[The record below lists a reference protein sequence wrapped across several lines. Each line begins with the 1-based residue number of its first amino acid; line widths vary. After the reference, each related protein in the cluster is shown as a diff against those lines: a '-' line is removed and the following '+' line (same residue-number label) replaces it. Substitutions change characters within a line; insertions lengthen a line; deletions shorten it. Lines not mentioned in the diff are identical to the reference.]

1 MISAIAG
8 MVALAAMFIMAAGH
22 VPVVVLIVTGVTVY
36 RLVDPGKE
44 N

>member
-1 MISAIAG
+1 MISVIAG
-8 MVALAAMFIMAAGH
+8 MVALAAMFIMAAGR
-22 VPVVVLIVTGVTVY
+22 VPAVVLIIAGVTAY